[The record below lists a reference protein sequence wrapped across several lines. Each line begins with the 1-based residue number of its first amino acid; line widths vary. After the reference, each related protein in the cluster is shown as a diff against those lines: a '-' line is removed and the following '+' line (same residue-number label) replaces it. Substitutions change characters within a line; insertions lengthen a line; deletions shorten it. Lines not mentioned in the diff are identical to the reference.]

1 MIETE
6 QIRFIELLCSRLC
19 HDLISPIGA
28 INNGLEFLE
37 QESDQNNRDAI
48 QLISNSATQAT
59 DKLAYYRMALGATG
73 SGDLMQ
79 FNLVLDLVE
88 KLASG
93 RNIEIEWFGI
103 EGYGGSSIAKL
114 SGKLILNLALVAFDV
129 LPRGGQAEVTLSGD
143 AALTPTII
151 ISVSGN
157 KCSLHKETK
166 SVLVSEIS
174 TDISNVRN
182 IFASYCKQLAA
193 LCDQNIEFH
202 EQHLNCIIF
211 KII

>member
-37 QESDQNNRDAI
+37 QESDQNSRDAI
-48 QLISNSATQAT
+48 QLISNSATQAA
-59 DKLAYYRMALGATG
+59 DKLAYYRMALGAAG

-93 RNIEIEWFGI
+93 RNIEIERLGI
-103 EGYGGSSIAKL
+103 EGYAGSSIAKL

-143 AALTPTII
+143 AAVTPAII
-151 ISVSGN
+151 ISVSGD
-157 KCSLHKETK
+157 KCSLHREIK
-166 SVLVSEIS
+166 SVLVSEVS

>member
-6 QIRFIELLCSRLC
+6 QVRFIELLCSKLC

-37 QESDQNNRDAI
+37 QESDQNNEDAI
-48 QLISNSATQAT
+48 QLIRKSATQAA
-59 DKLAYYRMALGATG
+59 DKLAYYRIAIGAAG

-79 FNLVLDLVE
+79 FNLVLDLIE
-88 KLASG
+88 RLANG
-93 RNIEIEWFGI
+93 RDIEIEWVGI
-103 EGYGGSSIAKL
+103 EGYTDSNIGKL
-114 SGKLILNLALVAFDV
+114 SGKLLLNLALVAFDV

-143 AALTPTII
+143 TVIPNII
-151 ISVSGN
+151 ISVSGD
-157 KCSLHKETK
+157 KCSLHKEVK

-182 IFASYCKQLAA
+182 IIASHCKQLASFCA
-193 LCDQNIEFH
+193 KNIELQERH
-202 EQHLNCIIF
+202 QNCIIF
-211 KII
+211 RIV